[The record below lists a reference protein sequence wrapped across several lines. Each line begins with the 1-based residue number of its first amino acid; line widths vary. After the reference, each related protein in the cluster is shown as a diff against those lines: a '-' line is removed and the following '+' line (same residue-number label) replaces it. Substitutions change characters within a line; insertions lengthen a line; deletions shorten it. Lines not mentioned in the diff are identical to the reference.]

1 MNKKLLLITFIFSAG
16 ILFAGNIN
24 KPVLSQHGFIENK
37 GQIIDQNNNL
47 NPSVLYLYNG
57 NGLHVQLKQ
66 SGFSYEVWK
75 VAKWASGSQ
84 PLAVSKNPLP
94 TANSKQLEANIA
106 DSTFIHRIDIS
117 FVGANQNAKI
127 ISSEPASDYI
137 NYYTTGTSEAGVINV
152 HHYKKVLYQNI
163 YSNIDVE
170 FVLNEN
176 KFKYNFIIHSG
187 GNPNDIQLKFDGANS
202 TSLTSDGHI
211 TIETAYG
218 NIDES
223 IPSTYQFDENNN
235 QQSISANFKLQTSN
249 TFGISIV
256 NYDAAR
262 TLIIDP
268 APWASYY
275 GGSGNDEGHAIVTDA
290 NGNVYITGITTSNSA
305 VATSGAY
312 QILLYGTNAF
322 ISKFSISGAL
332 LWGTYYGG
340 TGSGGSGEKGNA
352 IAVDI
357 ANSVYVAGYTSS
369 TNFNVISTSNGF
381 QTNFGGSLSDAFVVK
396 FDSLGMRKWGTYY
409 GGDSVDAA
417 TGIALDSRANVYI
430 TGYTHSVTSIATS
443 GSFKTSYGG
452 GFTGSFNSGGDAFI
466 VKFDSSGTRKWGTYY
481 GGANDEQGN
490 NITTDANG
498 YVYLTGNTT
507 SYSGI
512 ASSGTFQTS
521 YSGGG
526 TNLGDAF
533 IVKFDSSG
541 TRMWASY
548 FGGTNNDAGFGI
560 ASDINSN
567 IYITGITASTSGI
580 ATSGSFLTTL
590 PSSGGG
596 FIAKFNISGVLQWA
610 TYYGGIG
617 EAIVTDKIG
626 NSYTTGYTNSTSGIA
641 TSGAYQTILLGG
653 QDAFI
658 SKFNSSG
665 TRIWATYFGGNGT
678 EIESGIALDTNNN
691 IFITGNTTSTSNI
704 ATTGVW
710 QTSFGGGY
718 DDVLIAGFTSSGALV
733 NVANDSITGT
743 QNICNGSIPNTLIG
757 STPTGGNGVYA
768 FKWQKSSVSA
778 TNGFIN
784 AGGNDTAQ
792 NYSPPSLTTNTWYRR
807 ALASGGSY
815 DTTTAIAITIK
826 LRAGFTINNANQCF
840 AGNSFI
846 FNDTT
851 LTISGTL
858 TRKWYLGAGA
868 NDTSILA
875 NPTKVYSSFGT
886 YSVKLVA
893 TGSNGCT
900 DSVIKTITV
909 YPKPTVGYTINSAL
923 QQCFVGNSFGFTDTS
938 TISNGSLTRLWNF
951 STTLND
957 TSTSISPLKVF
968 PVFGT
973 KNVKLIISN
982 NGCKD
987 SVSKTVTVYPNPQS
1001 LFAINNSA
1009 QCLNGNNFGFT
1020 DYSIIGSG
1028 TMQRIWSFGTGN
1040 NDTSTTANPSKI
1052 YNSAN
1057 TYNVKLVQTSNFGC
1071 KDSTTRTAIV
1081 FQKPTIGFT
1090 INNPSQCLFGN
1101 NFSFNDTSSIL
1112 TGSITRLWNF
1122 GNGDTSTAI
1131 NPNKV
1136 YPNSSSYSVKLLET
1150 SDNGCMDS
1158 VIKTV
1163 TINPKPIVGFS
1174 INNSSQCVNGNNFL
1188 FTDTTTI
1195 SGGTISRQ
1203 WNFGTGA
1210 YDTSSANN
1218 PTKVYTSANTYSIKL
1233 FANSNYGCKD
1243 SLTKTITVNPKPSVG
1258 FTINNSS
1265 QCLNGNNFLFNDT
1278 SLINSGTLTRNW
1290 DFGNGANS
1298 NIVNPSTIYT
1308 SANSYQ
1314 IKIVSTSNNGC
1325 KDSLTKTVIVNPKP
1339 NVGFTINNSSQCLV
1353 GNSFLFSDTSLISSG
1368 TFTRNWDFGNGANS
1382 NSINPSITYSSANS
1396 YQVKIV
1402 STSNN
1407 GCKDSLTKTVT
1418 VNPKPIVGFTQNNL
1432 AQCLS
1437 GNNFVLNDTTTISSG
1452 TINRVWNFGDAT
1464 SSSNTNPNKNYST
1477 AGTYQVKLVVT
1488 SNNNCKDSI
1497 SKIITVYT
1505 QPKSGFTI
1513 NSTSQC
1519 LIGNSF
1525 SFDDTTST
1533 TATRLWDLGDLTTN
1547 SNDTF
1552 SKTYSNAGTY
1562 NVKLKVNDAH
1572 SCSDSITK
1580 VVTVNSSPAKPVI
1593 SAITKSLLQST
1604 TATSYQWYL
1613 NNSII
1618 SSATN
1623 QTLAITQN
1631 GNYSVLIDSTNG
1643 CSNLSNSFAAS
1654 TVGIEGIN
1662 ISQNEIKIYPNPATQ
1677 ELFISFL
1684 SPQNTNT
1691 ILIEVIDIKGSK
1703 LMSFNE
1709 TIQIVKPLSIDINEL
1724 AEGMYFVMVNN
1735 KAYKFVK
1742 TDK

>member
-187 GNPNDIQLKFDGANS
+187 GNPNDIQLKFDGTNS
-202 TSLTSDGHI
+202 TSLTTDGHI

-223 IPSTYQFDENNN
+223 IPSTYQLNSNNT
-235 QQSISANFKLQTSN
+235 QKKVAASFTSN
-249 TFGISIV
+249 LQYPTSNIYGISLGL
-256 NYDAAR
+256 YDATK

-268 APWASYY
+268 VPWATYY
-275 GGSGNDEGHAIVTDA
+275 GGSGDEKGNAITTDI
-290 NGNVYITGITTSNSA
+290 NGNVYITGRTSSTNA
-305 VATSGAY
+305 IATFGAY
-312 QILLYGTNAF
+312 QTNIFGTNDDAF
-322 ISKFSISGAL
+322 ISKFSSTGYL

-340 TGSGGSGEKGNA
+340 TGTEVGNA
-352 IAVDI
+352 IAVDAI
-357 ANSVYVAGYTSS
+357 KNIYVAGFTSTYTSS
-369 TNFNVISTSNGF
+369 NIATSSAF
-381 QTNFGGSLSDAFVVK
+381 QTVSGGGVGNTPDAFVVK
-396 FDSLGMRKWGTYY
+396 FDSLGIRKWGTYY
-409 GGDSVDAA
+409 GGDSVDNAN
-417 TGIALDSRANVYI
+417 GIALDANANIYV
-430 TGYTHSVTSIATS
+430 TGYTRSPSGIASS
-443 GSFKTSYGG
+443 GAFQTNYGG
-452 GFTGSFNSGGDAFI
+452 SSTFASFPYYNIGGGDAFI
-466 VKFDSSGTRKWGTYY
+466 VKFDSSGSRKWGTYY
-481 GGANDEQGN
+481 GGTNNDEGYS
-490 NITTDANG
+490 IVTDING
-498 YVYLTGNTT
+498 YIYCLGSTL
-507 SYSGI
+507 SSSSI
-512 ASSGTFQTS
+512 ASAGAYQTVHSGV
-521 YSGGG
+521 G
-526 TNLGDAF
+526 TDAF
-533 IVKFDSSG
+533 IVRFDSLGIRQWG
-541 TRMWASY
+541 TY
-548 FGGTNNDAGFGI
+548 FGGADNDRGSSVACDNNA
-560 ASDINSN
+560 NV
-567 IYITGITASTSGI
+567 YITGSTYSTNGI
-580 ATSGSFLTTL
+580 STTGAFKMIFSGSQDA
-590 PSSGGG
+590 
-596 FIAKFNISGVLQWA
+596 FIAKFNLSGLLQ
-610 TYYGGIG
+610 
-617 EAIVTDKIG
+617 
-626 NSYTTGYTNSTSGIA
+626 
-641 TSGAYQTILLGG
+641 
-653 QDAFI
+653 
-658 SKFNSSG
+658 
-665 TRIWATYFGGNGT
+665 WATYFGGTGIDQGTGIVTDANGNLYISGNT
-678 EIESGIALDTNNN
+678 ASSSGISTSGAYQIAMGGGGNAFITKFTSSGTRLWATYFGGSGGDGSGGIAIDSNQN
-691 IFITGNTTSTSNI
+691 IFITGSTGSTSNI
-704 ATTGVW
+704 ATSGAW
-710 QTSFGGGY
+710 QTSLSGGTY
-718 DDVLIAGFTSSGALV
+718 NDAFIAAFTSNGALV

-743 QNICNGSIPNTLIG
+743 QNICNGALPNTLIG

-815 DTTTAIAITIK
+815 DTTAAIAITIK
-826 LRAGFTINNANQCF
+826 LRSGFTINNANQCF

-938 TISNGSLTRLWNF
+938 TISNGTLTRLWNF

-1001 LFAINNSA
+1001 LFAINNAA

-1057 TYNVKLVQTSNFGC
+1057 TYNIKLVQTSNNGC
-1071 KDSTTRTAIV
+1071 KDSTTKTATV
-1081 FQKPTIGFT
+1081 YTKPNVGFT
-1090 INNPSQCLFGN
+1090 INNINQCLVGN
-1101 NFSFNDTSSIL
+1101 NFSFSDTSSIL

-1122 GNGDTSTAI
+1122 GNGDTSTSN

-1136 YPNSSSYSVKLLET
+1136 YTNSSSYSVKLLET

-1163 TINPKPIVGFS
+1163 TVNPKPSVGFT
-1174 INNSSQCVNGNNFL
+1174 INNSTQCLNGNNFL

-1195 SGGTISRQ
+1195 NSGTIIRQ

-1210 YDTSSANN
+1210 NDTSSSNN
-1218 PTKVYTSANTYSIKL
+1218 PTKVYTNANTYSIKL

-1243 SLTKTITVNPKPSVG
+1243 SLIKTITVYPKPIVG
-1258 FTINNSS
+1258 YKVSNST
-1265 QCLNGNNFLFNDT
+1265 QCLNGNNFLFSDT
-1278 SLINSGTLTRNW
+1278 SSINSGTLTRNW

-1298 NIVNPSTIYT
+1298 S
-1308 SANSYQ
+1308 
-1314 IKIVSTSNNGC
+1314 
-1325 KDSLTKTVIVNPKP
+1325 
-1339 NVGFTINNSSQCLV
+1339 
-1353 GNSFLFSDTSLISSG
+1353 
-1368 TFTRNWDFGNGANS
+1368 
-1382 NSINPSITYSSANS
+1382 SINPSTSYSSANS

-1418 VNPKPIVGFTQNNL
+1418 VNPKPSVGFTQNL
-1432 AQCLS
+1432 LGQCLS

-1580 VVTVNSSPAKPVI
+1580 VVTVNSSPAKPVVN
-1593 SAITKSLLQST
+1593 AVTKSLLQST
-1604 TATSYQWYL
+1604 VANSYQWYL

-1654 TVGIEGIN
+1654 TVGVKEIIAE
-1662 ISQNEIKIYPNPATQ
+1662 NEIKIYPNPTTQ

-1709 TIQIVKPLSIDINEL
+1709 TIQTGKPLSIDINDL